1 MLLGDNAMLFDY
13 YILSTVKQG
22 ASHYLVTIIDN
33 RSIFHCFG
41 NISSEYMI
49 KANNKGEA
57 EKIAMGKHENLTK
70 K

>member
-33 RSIFHCFG
+33 RSALG
-41 NISSEYMI
+41 SSQYLINAMD
-49 KANNKGEA
+49 KTSA